1 MQPHREVLGAWT
13 EGTRIALIVR
23 LEPSDAHAFRD
34 MRLAAL
40 QADGACFGS
49 NYAREKSFALEEW
62 TSRLARMYFVAFCD
76 DGTGSGDATTAA
88 ARFRSGASSVVF
100 VDPENM
106 TPSANSSVNSS
117 KTYRLA
123 AMVGIIPSSLI
134 AGGGEPQDC
143 NVMDI
148 VVSVWTVPWARG
160 RGLIPRLIRGA
171 LAHHSTVTTER
182 RVYVLDVFADNT
194 AARLCF
200 ERSGFVVSDTHVS
213 PGCGDDPNRQSL
225 RMIHQSFEGTPS
237 CAEVYGTQ

>member
-1 MQPHREVLGAWT
+1 MQPLREVLSAWT
-13 EGTRIALIVR
+13 GGTRIALIVR
-23 LEPSDAHAFRD
+23 LGPSDAHAFRD

-49 NYAREKSFALEEW
+49 SYAREKSFALEEW
-62 TSRLARMYFVAFCD
+62 TSRLARMYFVLICD
-76 DGTGSGDATTAA
+76 DGSGSGDATTAT

-106 TPSANSSVNSS
+106 TPPANSSENGS

-123 AMVGIIPSSLI
+123 AMVGIIPSSFL

-143 NVMDI
+143 TVTDI
-148 VVSVWTVPWARG
+148 VVSVWTVPWARA
-160 RGLIPRLIRGA
+160 RGLMPRLIRGA
-171 LAHHSTVTTER
+171 LAHHSTVAPNR

-200 ERSGFVVSDTHVS
+200 ERAGFVVSDTHVS

-225 RMIHQSFEGTPS
+225 RMIHQPSES
-237 CAEVYGTQ
+237 CAEVYAQ